1 MMLRSQAC
9 ALSSVSCKGYNDK
22 VRPMLIELGTKDSV
36 EDIDYILLFHIRQDC
51 HRISDGVK
59 G

>member
-1 MMLRSQAC
+1 MLRSEAC

-22 VRPMLIELGTKDSV
+22 VRLMLIELATRDPV

-51 HRISDGVK
+51 HRISDRVK